1 MLYLVNL
8 EVVENFWTMKSEQ
21 WSVEFIIS
29 LEVKEVVTGMEKFEE
44 LWSLAVVTEILKNDG
59 R

>member
-1 MLYLVNL
+1 
-8 EVVENFWTMKSEQ
+8 MKSEQ